1 MLSDRPVPA
10 PTDPIDPAA
19 PTDPTDEHAPIA
31 AASTTAPAPAP
42 ASAARAGRAAATAT
56 APTGPPLVLHA
67 RRDVNALSAVGCAVA
82 TLASL
87 WMYRQGTAN
96 PLWNAALLL
105 FVPTFGIATAALVRR
120 VLDPRPALVVDERGI
135 RDRRS
140 GVDVAWRDVRR
151 IHVWRQQMKTTRVDW
166 IALDVVDPEK
176 ARPGVLN
183 RSPALKAVARA
194 MGAPPVL
201 LQTSDLAMP
210 HDALL
215 AELQRRHAAHS
226 GG

>member
-1 MLSDRPVPA
+1 MLSDTTVP
-10 PTDPIDPAA
+10 D
-19 PTDPTDEHAPIA
+19 PTDPTALKA
-31 AASTTAPAPAP
+31 AASVAH
-42 ASAARAGRAAATAT
+42 AAAT
-56 APTGPPLVLHA
+56 PTEPPLVLHA
-67 RRDVNALSAVGCAVA
+67 RRDVNALSALGCAVA

-87 WMYRQGTAN
+87 WMYLQGTAN

-105 FVPTFGIATAALVRR
+105 FVPTFGTATAALVRR
-120 VLDPRPALVVDERGI
+120 VIDPRPALVVDERGV
-135 RDRRS
+135 RDRRT

-151 IHVWRQQMKTTRVDW
+151 IHVWRQQLKTTHVDW
-166 IALDVVDPEK
+166 IALDVADPDA

-183 RSPALKAVARA
+183 RNAALKAVARA

-215 AELQRRHAAHS
+215 AELQRRHAAHC
-226 GG
+226 GD